1 MKRNKIG
8 IIFGVLLI
16 GFTNIVNAK
25 YVYYFEETIIEL
37 KRDSSLPICQV
48 RYSTEEETNQNVVVT
63 ITSNKQIEQVS
74 GFELS
79 EDKKTLTKVVSE
91 NETQTI
97 KIRDFSGNCT
107 EVEYNVNYIDKE
119 CPQII
124 GCENGGV
131 YKGPVSLEYYDNSG
145 IAEVQID
152 HYDEHLDATAYK
164 INGNLAVSIKAHPLN
179 TKKYRYYIK
188 EELYS
193 TVTEST
199 YIFTGLEAEMEK
211 AIKVE
216 ALDEEGKVLDTIAIE
231 EICSNFEEKESVQN
245 YSEHE
250 LVKKGNYQIKVTD
263 FAGNETI
270 YQIKVK

>member
-16 GFTNIVNAK
+16 GLTNIVNAK

-119 CPQII
+119 FPQII

-131 YKGPVSLEYYDNSG
+131 YKGPVSLEYHDNSG

-199 YIFTGLEAEMEK
+199 YIFTGLEAGMEK

-216 ALDEEGKVLDTIAIE
+216 ALDEDGKVLDTIAIE